1 MEIFSFDS
9 SRLSKQHQKIGT
21 SGSFSKLCLISTYD
35 CSRKRNV
42 SLTVGSK
49 KVPKAE
55 AQAIAEEYMKLTN
68 IEELSHKSRAHF
80 LVVNNSVL
88 RLPGR

>member
-9 SRLSKQHQKIGT
+9 NRLSKQHQKIGT

-42 SLTVGSK
+42 LTVGSK

-68 IEELSHKSRAHF
+68 IEELSHKSQAHF

-88 RLPGR
+88 RFGR